1 MIRRSILLILLFTLS
16 LVHSL
21 FAQTDNG
28 FTYYYQWGTRLMLV
42 RDSAKQALKMFDTAV
57 LLNPK
62 SADAYVGRGSAK
74 INYSMLVEG
83 IKDYDTAILKADYK
97 DKLRYFEL
105 KEEKLTEGKFIPTMT
120 RLSLKGNSDFVGYG
134 EWKLSGYNA
143 LNPSVG
149 VKKYFSREQIKQVFD
164 SAVKLFPDSPSA
176 YIDRANYYHKN
187 KDFANAISDI
197 KKAISL
203 SSNPKNY
210 ILLACTMYNSGDYS
224 DKKIERVLNQCLRKN
239 PKDWNS
245 YNYRAMLYSFRN
257 LPQKAI
263 KDYDKAIEIYPNAAS
278 YYNRA
283 EAKKGLSLK
292 YSEQDIQSDYD
303 NATLYKDR

>member
-1 MIRRSILLILLFTLS
+1 MIRGSVLILLLFTFLQ
-16 LVHSL
+16 VHSL
-21 FAQTDNG
+21 FAQSYKGYNH
-28 FTYYYQWGTRLMLV
+28 YYQIGTRLLLV
-42 RDSAKQALKMFDTAV
+42 RDSAKQALEMFDTAV
-57 LLNPK
+57 ALSPK
-62 SADAYVGRGSAK
+62 NADAYIGRGTAK
-74 INYSMLVEG
+74 INYSMPVDG
-83 IKDYDTAILKADYK
+83 IKDYDTAILVADFK
-97 DKLRYFEL
+97 DKLSYFEL
-105 KEEKLTEGKFIPTMT
+105 KEEKLTEGKFLPVMT
-120 RLSLKGNSDFVGYG
+120 RLATKGSGDFVGYG
-134 EWKLSGYNA
+134 EMKSGGYNA
-143 LNPSVG
+143 LNPAVG
-149 VKKYFSREQIKQVFD
+149 VKKFFSKEQIKQVYD

-203 SSNPKNY
+203 SSIPKYY

-224 DKKIERVLNQCLRKN
+224 DKKIEKVLNQCLKKN
-239 PKDWNS
+239 PKDWSS

-283 EAKKGLSLK
+283 EAKKGLPLK
-292 YSEQDIQSDYD
+292 YSELDVQSDYN